1 MSIPHYRSRSRRK
14 SSRSGPRSRSHKSG
28 NSRYNV
34 KQQQS
39 ATDKEF
45 LKKLEATATL
55 RLNIIKEYSESVTT
69 PGMAHAKILMKKSQE
84 AFRKG
89 DLVRGAAYAT
99 MAMTI
104 FPGVYTSSPM
114 TKSQFITDDVMVS
127 GLPGGP
133 GTEKDLLTWHVHENI
148 RMPMPGRKDV
158 RKLKNPKTK
167 TKTKPI
173 PKTNTKRKK
182 RSNKYGLKRKTLKR
196 KTLRRPQTRN

>member
-1 MSIPHYRSRSRRK
+1 MSIPHALPRCRRKRSRSGLRF
-14 SSRSGPRSRSHKSG
+14 RSHKSD

-39 ATDKEF
+39 ATDKKF
-45 LKKLEATATL
+45 LKKLEAIATL

-99 MAMTI
+99 MAITI
-104 FPGVYTSSPM
+104 FPGVYTPSPM

-133 GTEKDLLTWHVHENI
+133 GTEKDLLTWHVPKNI
-148 RMPMPGRKDV
+148 RMSGINDV
-158 RKLKNPKTK
+158 SKLKKSKTK
-167 TKTKPI
+167 TKS
-173 PKTNTKRKK
+173 KTNTKRKK

-196 KTLRRPQTRN
+196 KTLKRKTLRRPQTRN